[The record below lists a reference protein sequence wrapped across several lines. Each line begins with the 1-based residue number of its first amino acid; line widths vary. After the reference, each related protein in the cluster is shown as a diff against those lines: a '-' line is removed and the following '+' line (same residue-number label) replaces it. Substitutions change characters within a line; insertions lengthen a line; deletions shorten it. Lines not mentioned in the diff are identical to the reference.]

1 MAIYDGNYWQIGM
14 YDGQNNDFSAK
25 SEDINEQI
33 AHFNVIL
40 DAKSIE
46 I

>member
-1 MAIYDGNYWQIGM
+1 MMGTMGKIVAG
-14 YDGQNNDFSAK
+14 DGQNNDFSVK
-25 SEDINEQI
+25 PEKIGKQI

>member
-1 MAIYDGNYWQIGM
+1 MVYMMGTMGKIDTG
-14 YDGQNNDFSAK
+14 DGQNNDFPAK